1 MFDPL
6 FLHYLDITI
15 LIFYKENTV
24 QLSLWS
30 EGLTGQIKLA
40 RQRRALGFYM
50 SQKLSQTNLFASS
63 NQTQTQTQTKLQ
75 YQTLVDRSIEYQI
88 RTESHTRF

>member
-24 QLSLWS
+24 QLSLWG

-40 RQRRALGFYM
+40 RQRRALGFLVEYETKAKQEQI
-50 SQKLSQTNLFASS
+50 QKLQ
-63 NQTQTQTQTKLQ
+63 
-75 YQTLVDRSIEYQI
+75 VVG
-88 RTESHTRF
+88 